1 MYPDIYCKTNPPTLI
16 CFYICLLVCWCIPFL
31 CYCCCMKPSTGVCFT
46 RLPFFFS
53 FFSALRF
60 LCRQIFWFFLFS
72 FSGAGLA
79 HSHRETTSRKRAQ
92 TSKGHRRHRGVIGA
106 ARHLLAE
113 TSSSTLLAS
122 AFRVNTICWWWTES
136 LRSCMIQDS
145 LLSFKHALW
154 ELDSTKYLL
163 QTGMT

>member
-1 MYPDIYCKTNPPTLI
+1 MFLYLFD
-16 CFYICLLVCWCIPFL
+16 CLLVYSFSLLLLLHETINGSVFHTTAFL
-31 CYCCCMKPSTGVCFT
+31 
-46 RLPFFFS
+46 LLS

-60 LCRQIFWFFLFS
+60 LCRQIFWFFRFS

-79 HSHRETTSRKRAQ
+79 YSHRETTSRKRAQ

-106 ARHLLAE
+106 ASHLLAE
-113 TSSSTLLAS
+113 TSSSTLLSS

>member
-1 MYPDIYCKTNPPTLI
+1 M
-16 CFYICLLVCWCIPFL
+16 VCWCIPFL

-46 RLPFFFS
+46 RLPFFYS

-106 ARHLLAE
+106 ISWLRLPAALCFPLPFGLIQSAGDGQSLWGAAWFKTPCCLSNMLCENWIAPNTFYKLEWPRLFI
-113 TSSSTLLAS
+113 SSHPQPADVKSK
-122 AFRVNTICWWWTES
+122 C
-136 LRSCMIQDS
+136 
-145 LLSFKHALW
+145 
-154 ELDSTKYLL
+154 Y
-163 QTGMT
+163 